1 MKHQQRQED
10 ILFSVCIFFGAFAI
24 NLLIR
29 KLFTTQTLVPMIFV
43 FGVFLISLKTHGYCY
58 GIVSAVLSVFAVNFA
73 FTYPYYT
80 LDFFV
85 EESIL
90 SAIIML
96 LVAVSTSTLNSR
108 IRDQENLRAESEK
121 ERMRGNLLRAI
132 SHDLRTP
139 LTSIYG
145 SASTL
150 ISKKDALSEEQQLK
164 LLGEI
169 QEDSEWLI
177 RMVENLLAVTR
188 IDGAKVK
195 IVKTPIVLD
204 ELIDSV
210 LMKFSKKHPNQKV
223 ITQIPADFVDIPMD
237 SILIEQVLLNFLE
250 NAVFHA
256 KGMTELK
263 LSVSLAGD
271 KAVFEVADNGCGIPE
286 EILDKIFTGCC
297 DCDLSFLKIAMLISC
312 LHFSFYSGCNIPILG
327 SRLCQHRIIVN
338 IHIGFGDITFRDHTF
353 QHPVSCDRKCMRIH
367 LGHLFPCSTNGQISV
382 NLFAFP

>member
-96 LVAVSTSTLNSR
+96 VVAVSTSTLNSR

-139 LTSIYG
+139 LT
-145 SASTL
+145 ASTL
-150 ISKKDALSEEQQLK
+150 ISKKNALSEGQQLK

-210 LMKFSKKHPNQKV
+210 LMKFAKKHPNQKV

-271 KAVFEVADNGCGIPE
+271 KAIFEVADNGGGIPE
-286 EILDKIFTGCC
+286 EILDKIFTGCYKK
-297 DCDLSFLKIAMLISC
+297 SAA
-312 LHFSFYSGCNIPILG
+312 PIDG
-327 SRLCQHRIIVN
+327 TRSN
-338 IHIGFGDITFRDHTF
+338 MGIG
-353 QHPVSCDRKCMRIH
+353 
-367 LGHLFPCSTNGQISV
+367 ISV
-382 NLFAFP
+382 CAAIIKAHGSEIFAENRKGGGAVFRFSLARGCDDEQ

>member
-1 MKHQQRQED
+1 MSNIEWILIIITIFLVILLFRYIQLKKQIRNLADQVNELNSGNSQQMLDISLIDKDLERLAGMLNQYNIRQRQAVAGVLRNEEY
-10 ILFSVCIFFGAFAI
+10 LKESVA
-24 NLLIR
+24 N
-29 KLFTTQTLVPMIFV
+29 
-43 FGVFLISLKTHGYCY
+43 
-58 GIVSAVLSVFAVNFA
+58 
-73 FTYPYYT
+73 
-80 LDFFV
+80 
-85 EESIL
+85 
-90 SAIIML
+90 
-96 LVAVSTSTLNSR
+96 
-108 IRDQENLRAESEK
+108 
-121 ERMRGNLLRAI
+121 I

-150 ISKKDALSEEQQLK
+150 ISKKNALSEGQQLK

-271 KAVFEVADNGCGIPE
+271 KAIFEVADNGCGIPE
-286 EILDKIFTGCC
+286 EILDKIFTGCYKK
-297 DCDLSFLKIAMLISC
+297 SAA
-312 LHFSFYSGCNIPILG
+312 PIDG
-327 SRLCQHRIIVN
+327 TRSN
-338 IHIGFGDITFRDHTF
+338 MGIG
-353 QHPVSCDRKCMRIH
+353 
-367 LGHLFPCSTNGQISV
+367 ISV
-382 NLFAFP
+382 CAAIIKAHGSEIFVENRKGGGAVFRFSLARGCVDEQ